1 MGSVRMFRDR
11 VVSME
16 QTQEIGEKHID
27 LLSALAAEALPGFA
41 VAAHGLEHER
51 DHYWLSLSNAE
62 TGATRRVVFT
72 RMFLS
77 DATRLPAVVADA
89 KAGVREQI
97 VACIRDQAGR
107 AEILVTVAR
116 LLTEEERAEREEI
129 ESEWRKKHEAALAA
143 KRAEDERRAHDR
155 QRQKQQEVA
164 RRQAQRERER
174 RERAAAGNAPGQPPQ
189 GEGVRA
195 GRRRRRGRGGASGHA
210 ASQPGGNAGLG
221 RTQQPQA
228 ASAGSQA
235 GPRPLNPPR
244 PAQPAGSPPPE
255 GARAEGEGGGGR
267 RRRRR
272 GRGRGGSGG
281 PSGPGGPKPGG
292 TAPSAPSGGSSQ
304 G

>member
-62 TGATRRVVFT
+62 TGAACRVVFT

-97 VACIRDQAGR
+97 VACIRGQAGR

-189 GEGVRA
+189 GEGARA

-210 ASQPGGNAGLG
+210 ASQPGGNAGAG
-221 RTQQPQA
+221 RTQQNQPTSSA
-228 ASAGSQA
+228 AA
-235 GPRPLNPPR
+235 PRPP
-244 PAQPAGSPPPE
+244 QPANAPSPE
-255 GARAEGEGGGGR
+255 ASRAEVGGGR

-272 GRGRGGSGG
+272 GRGRGQ
-281 PSGPGGPKPGG
+281 GGPKPGSG
-292 TAPSAPSGGSSQ
+292 GGQPSPPSGGSSQ
-304 G
+304 A

>member
-27 LLSALAAEALPGFA
+27 LLSALVAEALPGFT

-51 DHYWLSLSNAE
+51 DHYWLSLANAE
-62 TGATRRVVFT
+62 TGATCRVAFT

-77 DATRLPAVVADA
+77 DASRLPAVVADA
-89 KAGVREQI
+89 KAAVREET

-129 ESEWRKKHEAALAA
+129 ETEWHRKHESALAA
-143 KRAEDERRAHDR
+143 KRAEDEQRARER
-155 QRQKQQEVA
+155 QRQKQQEEA

-174 RERAAAGNAPGQPPQ
+174 RERAAAGNAPGQPQ
-189 GEGVRA
+189 GEGARA
-195 GRRRRRGRGGASGHA
+195 GRRRRRGRGGASGDA
-210 ASQPGGNAGLG
+210 ASQPGGNAAAG
-221 RTQQPQA
+221 RKRQA
-228 ASAGSQA
+228 QAVSAAGPQA
-235 GPRPLNPPR
+235 GPRPENPPR
-244 PAQPAGSPPPE
+244 PAQPAGGQAPE
-255 GARAEGEGGGGR
+255 GPRAEGGGGGGR

-272 GRGRGGSGG
+272 GRGRGQRGA
-281 PSGPGGPKPGG
+281 
-292 TAPSAPSGGSSQ
+292 APAAPPGGSSQ
-304 G
+304 PQPK

>member
-51 DHYWLSLSNAE
+51 DHYWLSLSNGE
-62 TGATRRVVFT
+62 TGAACRVVFT

-77 DATRLPAVVADA
+77 DASRLPAVVADA

-97 VACIRDQAGR
+97 VSCIRDQAGR
-107 AEILVTVAR
+107 AEIVVTVAR

-129 ESEWRKKHEAALAA
+129 ESEWRKKHEAVLAA
-143 KRAEDERRAHDR
+143 KRAEDERRARER
-155 QRQKQQEVA
+155 QRQKQQEEA

-174 RERAAAGNAPGQPPQ
+174 RERAAAGNVPSQPPQ
-189 GEGVRA
+189 GEGARV
-195 GRRRRRGRGGASGHA
+195 GRRRRRGRGGASGNA
-210 ASQPGGNAGLG
+210 ASQT
-221 RTQQPQA
+221 RQPQA
-228 ASAGSQA
+228 VSAAGPQA
-235 GPRPLNPPR
+235 GPRPENPPR
-244 PAQPAGSPPPE
+244 PAQPAGGQAPE
-255 GARAEGEGGGGR
+255 GLRAEGGGGR

-281 PSGPGGPKPGG
+281 QGGPSGAKPGG
-292 TAPSAPSGGSSQ
+292 AAPSAPSSGSSQ
-304 G
+304 A

>member
-27 LLSALAAEALPGFA
+27 LLSAFVTEALPGFA
-41 VAAHGLEHER
+41 VASHGLEHER

-62 TGATRRVVFT
+62 TGATCRVAFT

-77 DATRLPAVVADA
+77 DATRLPAVVADG

-116 LLTEEERAEREEI
+116 LLTEEERAESEEI

-143 KRAEDERRAHDR
+143 KRAEDERRARER
-155 QRQKQQEVA
+155 QRQKQQEET

-174 RERAAAGNAPGQPPQ
+174 RERTAAGNAPGQPPQ
-189 GEGVRA
+189 GEAGRV
-195 GRRRRRGRGGASGHA
+195 GRRRRRGRGGA
-210 ASQPGGNAGLG
+210 
-221 RTQQPQA
+221 
-228 ASAGSQA
+228 A
-235 GPRPLNPPR
+235 GPAAAPRPQKPPR
-244 PAQPAGSPPPE
+244 PAPTAAAPAPE
-255 GARAEGEGGGGR
+255 GARAEGAGGR

-272 GRGRGGSGG
+272 GRGRSGSG
-281 PSGPGGPKPGG
+281 PSGPRSGG

-304 G
+304 A

>member
-27 LLSALAAEALPGFA
+27 LLSALVAEALPDFA
-41 VAAHGLEHER
+41 VLAHGLEHER

-62 TGATRRVVFT
+62 TGATCRVVFT

-77 DATRLPAVVADA
+77 DASRLPAVVADA
-89 KAGVREQI
+89 KAGVREEI
-97 VACIRDQAGR
+97 VACIRGQSGR

-116 LLTEEERAEREEI
+116 LLTEEECAEREEI

-143 KRAEDERRAHDR
+143 KRAEDESRARER
-155 QRQKQQEVA
+155 QRQKQQEEA

-174 RERAAAGNAPGQPPQ
+174 RDRAAAGNAPGQPPP
-189 GEGVRA
+189 GDGARL
-195 GRRRRRGRGGASGHA
+195 GRRRRRGRGGASGKA
-210 ASQPGGNAGLG
+210 ASEPGGNEGAGRMLP
-221 RTQQPQA
+221 PQA

-235 GPRPLNPPR
+235 GPRPQNPPR
-244 PAQPAGSPPPE
+244 PAQPAAGPAFE
-255 GARAEGEGGGGR
+255 GARSEGGGGR

-281 PSGPGGPKPGG
+281 PGGPSGAKPGG
-292 TAPSAPSGGSSQ
+292 SAPSAP
-304 G
+304 